1 MRFSL
6 LSSANHAVTIIA
18 SVARSEWLPPG
29 YPYPPTFPCRTFR
42 TIDCRPSEYGPW
54 QIRTLVEWSNFR
66 NVKKSGIIGERTGM
80 RRLECLRN
88 TTGRLNNLPPTSSR
102 VAERVIRLKCASCQN

>member
-66 NVKKSGIIGERTGM
+66 NVKNRESLEKG
-80 RRLECLRN
+80 LECGGSN
-88 TTGRLNNLPPTSSR
+88 AS
-102 VAERVIRLKCASCQN
+102 EIRRAG